1 MTRSRFVS
9 VQTRLS
15 LVFTLLF
22 LAGVIILAGFVQTSI
37 SAMAYNAT
45 ASDTYTQT
53 RRFYQAQAYLQQFE
67 KALNDYELTA
77 DYDTLSEYQS
87 SYARLQQS
95 LANIAAD
102 TDLPEEKAALDKLG
116 GDLAALR
123 QAFDQ
128 VIEAVDE
135 EDWDAVV
142 TLDNQAYDM
151 VPPIF
156 DQIDTLIEARS
167 ETLVELQGK
176 VGTFTDV
183 VWFAILLAVPLFLAV
198 VVVVAFTVARQIH
211 APLGC
216 MTGKLANVR
225 QEQFDPAALASLA
238 ERRDE
243 IGYLA
248 REYIQMAAAVTQ
260 RQAQLRQEAGEIRA
274 RIR

>member
-22 LAGVIILAGFVQTSI
+22 LVGVIILAGFVQTSI
-37 SAMAYNAT
+37 SAMAYNAR

-216 MTGKLANVR
+216 MTGELANVR

-260 RQAQLRQEAGEIRA
+260 RQAQLRQEAGDIRA